1 MFDRI
6 DEKVKEIRQQPENIR
21 IRYVW
26 GAVIITM
33 FIVIFI
39 WVISLKINFL
49 QMNTDQ
55 ETQES
60 IDELKERID
69 SINSDNPINNDSI
82 SIDELLKQSPTDSE
96 I

>member
-39 WVISLKINFL
+39 WAISLKINFL

-69 SINSDNPINNDSI
+69 NINSDNPINNDSI

>member
-39 WVISLKINFL
+39 WAISLKINFL

-69 SINSDNPINNDSI
+69 NINSDNPVNNDSI
-82 SIDELLKQSPTDSE
+82 SIDELLKQSTTESE